1 MNRLLVVVMLVACQ
15 PPRAAPAP
23 AASTDRSFETATD
36 AYLAPLIA
44 LEVFQGAVLVARGDR
59 ILLDKGYGFANVEL
73 GVPNTPAR
81 VFRIASLSKPFTE
94 VALGKLVEE
103 NRLELAAPLARYLAE
118 FPNAERITIE
128 MLRTHRAGIPNVNS
142 LPYDE
147 EATAPNTLEALVAA
161 LAKHPLD
168 FPPGSKERY
177 SNGGYALLARVIEK
191 VTGAS
196 YDDYLKQAVLEPLGL
211 TETRHERDQMLIP
224 GRSFGYMPSP
234 ERRPGLIVAPF
245 QEMATKTG
253 GGSLVSTTADLRRF
267 LRAAYRDNVI
277 RAATWT
283 TLFPPAD
290 GFAFQGRCPGY
301 NVYMLRDVEHDIAV
315 VVLANNYA
323 AGMVATIGRDLA
335 AMAAGKSVSPPHWRA
350 DLHTD
355 PASASS
361 YVGTLRAP
369 KGALVYG
376 DEFQIAWRAPD
387 LVAVRAGRVIDVL
400 VPQGGGAFLLRT
412 MWSELKFG
420 GAGVTIRPL
429 WLDNAPVKLERVA
442 R

>member
-1 MNRLLVVVMLVACQ
+1 MNRLVFAVLLVGCQ
-15 PPRAAPAP
+15 TRAASIGAKP
-23 AASTDRSFETATD
+23 SGDRSFETAAD

-44 LEVFQGAVLVARGDR
+44 LDVFQGAVLVARGDR
-59 ILLDKGYGFANVEL
+59 VLLDKGYGFANVEL

-103 NRLELAAPLARYLAE
+103 KRLDLAAPLARYLPD
-118 FPNAERITIE
+118 FPNADKITIE
-128 MLRTHRAGIPNVNS
+128 MLRTHRAGIPNLNS

-147 EATAPNTLEALVAA
+147 EATAPNTLAALVAA
-161 LAKHPLD
+161 LAKQPLD

-196 YDDYLKQAVLEPLGL
+196 YDEYLKRAVLDPLGL
-211 TETRHERDQMLIP
+211 TETRHERDQMLIA
-224 GRSFGYMPSP
+224 GRSFGYTPSP
-234 ERRPGLIVAPF
+234 DRRPGMIVAPF

-277 RAATWT
+277 RASTWT

-301 NVYMLRDVEHDIAV
+301 NVYMLREHDIEV

-335 AMAAGKSVSPPHWRA
+335 AMARGTTVRPPHWRS
-350 DLHTD
+350 DVRID
-355 PASASS
+355 PIEAKS
-361 YVGTLRAP
+361 YVGKLRAP
-369 KGALVYG
+369 PRALVYG
-376 DEFQIAWRAPD
+376 DEFQIEWRDPD
-387 LVAVRAGRVIDVL
+387 LVVLRGGRAIDVL
-400 VPQGGGAFLLRT
+400 VPQGGGVFLLRT
-412 MWSELKFG
+412 MWSELKFT
-420 GAGVTIRPL
+420 ATQVTIRPL
-429 WLDNAPVKLERVA
+429 WLDNDPVKLERA
-442 R
+442 YH